1 MSRSKLN
8 LASNILYCLVA
19 IVLIL
24 AGALKLVGVGAEDMV
39 EGLEKAHLIQHL
51 QLISLTAIVCGV
63 LLLIPVSRQFGLL
76 MSTAYW
82 GGAIV
87 AHLTYN
93 DAVIM
98 PAAFLAL
105 LWLGALL
112 RSDLVTA
119 RFVPNEEATSA

>member
-1 MSRSKLN
+1 MTTARLR
-8 LASNILYCLVA
+8 LVSNILICLVA

-24 AGALKLVGVGAEDMV
+24 AGALKLIGVGAEDMV

-51 QLISLTAIVCGV
+51 QLISMTAIVCGV
-63 LLLIPVSRQFGLL
+63 LLLIPGSRPLGVL

-93 DAVIM
+93 DSVVM
-98 PAAFLAL
+98 PAAFLAV
-105 LWLGALL
+105 LWLGVLL
-112 RSDLVTA
+112 GSGAVLGLRAAKPADD
-119 RFVPNEEATSA
+119 